1 MLNIPLPTRH
11 HVAPSPSP
19 IRRLHLSWPTVA
31 VFAAVIAYVDGFWV
45 TSLQGA
51 VGAVEVTREPFVRW
65 VRDSTLMLPL
75 LLLAVVAAL
84 SLTRRWA
91 GRSHREFRQLAVAAI
106 STMLITTVVSIAQV
120 ATMSIHDYNIQAAQ
134 LGQVHAGHASTVAAD
149 PGAVAPLG
157 GKACSALCAARHATL
172 MAHVRSVGYAGLVL
186 LFTNL
191 VLVVWALALR
201 GGRLWAAPTYVDE
214 PTEADFPFDFA

>member
-1 MLNIPLPTRH
+1 MLNISLPARH
-11 HVAPSPSP
+11 HVAPAPSP
-19 IRRLHLSWPTVA
+19 TGRLHLSWPTVA
-31 VFAAVIAYVDGFWV
+31 VFAIVIAYVDGFWV

-51 VGAVEVTREPFVRW
+51 VGAIEVTQAPFVRW

-91 GRSHREFRQLAVAAI
+91 GRGHREFRQLAVAAI
-106 STMLITTVVSIAQV
+106 SIIVITTVVSIAQV
-120 ATMSIHDYNIQAAQ
+120 ATMSVHDYNIQAAQ
-134 LGQVHAGHASTVAAD
+134 LGQVHAGHASTVAVD
-149 PGAVAPLG
+149 PGVVTPLG
-157 GKACSALCAARHATL
+157 GNACSALCAARHATL

-191 VLVVWALALR
+191 VLVVWVLALR
-201 GGRLWAAPTYVDE
+201 GGRLWAAPTFVEE
-214 PTEADFPFDFA
+214 PADADFPFDFA